1 MEAESWLWEEMGGGG
16 TFSNLKR
23 FFGEFVVAQEFEN
36 MAKEM
41 VLKVFCYN
49 LLINLSAVR

>member
-1 MEAESWLWEEMGGGG
+1 VEG

-23 FFGEFVVAQEFEN
+23 FFGEYVTAQKFEN

-41 VLKVFCYN
+41 VLKAFCYN